1 MEDCA
6 QRAMGE
12 ENQDLRKN
20 HEQIRTSGKD
30 ELTSET
36 SLISKAF
43 FFLERSAGRTAEPT
57 AGQKA
62 QQF

>member
-1 MEDCA
+1 MRFVWKTVHRRRWEKTN
-6 QRAMGE
+6 R
-12 ENQDLRKN
+12 
-20 HEQIRTSGKD
+20 
-30 ELTSET
+30 TSET

-62 QQF
+62 QQFKEEKADGS

>member
-43 FFLERSAGRTAEPT
+43 FFLERSTGRTAEPA